1 MDALGQS
8 PPASADLADFR
19 LRREVQRL
27 HELGS
32 RPVYELLVELGQ
44 RFGCR
49 TLIEQRL
56 ARFNAI
62 PPEALDITGGRDL
75 PPTPLHEV
83 KR

>member
-1 MDALGQS
+1 MTYK
-8 PPASADLADFR
+8 PRPASLSDLR

-27 HELGS
+27 HGLGP

-44 RFGCR
+44 HFGCR

-75 PPTPLHEV
+75 PPVPLHEV

>member
-1 MDALGQS
+1 MDELGQS
-8 PPASADLADFR
+8 PPASADLADSR
-19 LRREVQRL
+19 LRHEVKRL
-27 HELGS
+27 YGLGP
-32 RPVYELLVELGQ
+32 RPVFELLVELGQ
-44 RFGCR
+44 RFDCR
-49 TLIEQRL
+49 ALIEQRL

>member
-1 MDALGQS
+1 MSDS
-8 PPASADLADFR
+8 RPPADLADFR
-19 LRREVQRL
+19 LQREVKRL
-27 HELGS
+27 YELGP

-44 RFGCR
+44 RFDCS

-75 PPTPLHEV
+75 PPVP
-83 KR
+83 RCMR

>member
-1 MDALGQS
+1 MTK
-8 PPASADLADFR
+8 PPTDLANFR
-19 LRREVQRL
+19 LRCEVARL
-27 HELGS
+27 YELGP
-32 RPVYELLVELGQ
+32 RPVFELLVELGQ

-62 PPEALDITGGRDL
+62 PAEALDITGGRGF
-75 PPTPLHEV
+75 PPPPLHEV